1 MAVHIIMEGRY
12 RTINDGSNAVDE
24 SLFGS
29 GRNSRGSNKDH
40 GRVARRTVTGP
51 LTQQAV
57 VISQR
62 ELDRIKGE
70 SQIKTAMDIEEDRK
84 RLELQ
89 KQEKE
94 KIARDR
100 KIKMR
105 ELEKRALKLI
115 KKSDEQI
122 AQEAREEAV
131 RNMAALKRDG
141 ESDVV
146 KLLSSM
152 ATRAAAFTIR
162 DKQLQEKEQRE
173 HVEEEYERR
182 MDILME
188 LDRVKDIQ
196 RREAEEAEKIYKRV
210 EDRKVR
216 PGLRTPP
223 CQKTDLLLCRVNSSV
238 PRVHT
243 PSVTGDHGPDP
254 GAGAAEAADARGQGA
269 RKPGD
274 EGDDEEVRG
283 GGRRQGGPPPSRG
296 ADAFDRLIWPR
307 RTTRLR
313 RHGLVLT

>member
-1 MAVHIIMEGRY
+1 MEGRY

-29 GRNSRGSNKDH
+29 GRNSRGSNKDN
-40 GRVARRTVTGP
+40 GRTARRTVTGP
-51 LTQQAV
+51 LAPQAV

-70 SQIKTAMDIEEDRK
+70 SQIKTAMDIEEER
-84 RLELQ
+84 RRFEQQ

-100 KIKMR
+100 KTKMR

-122 AQEAREEAV
+122 AQEAREDAV
-131 RNMAALKRDG
+131 RNMAAIKRDG

-162 DKQLQEKEQRE
+162 DKQLEEKKQRE

-188 LDRVKDIQ
+188 LDRVKVCRVCLFGVPGGLCPVLPSLILYADRIQDIQ
-196 RREAEEAEKIYKRV
+196 RREAEDAEKIYKRV

-216 PGLRTPP
+216 LLCSLSLFQAHTPTNHSSLVPTCFHTTHAGDRRLAEGLDHFPSHPGLSPWP
-223 CQKTDLLLCRVNSSV
+223 L
-238 PRVHT
+238 PH
-243 PSVTGDHGPDP
+243 
-254 GAGAAEAADARGQGA
+254 
-269 RKPGD
+269 
-274 EGDDEEVRG
+274 
-283 GGRRQGGPPPSRG
+283 
-296 ADAFDRLIWPR
+296 PR
-307 RTTRLR
+307 R
-313 RHGLVLT
+313 

>member
-1 MAVHIIMEGRY
+1 VHIIMEGRY

-51 LTQQAV
+51 LAPQAV

-223 CQKTDLLLCRVNSSV
+223 YQCRVNSSC
-238 PRVHT
+238 PRAQT

-254 GAGAAEAADARGQGA
+254 RAGAAEAADAGGQGA
-269 RKPGD
+269 RKSGD
-274 EGDDEEVRG
+274 EGDDEEV
-283 GGRRQGGPPPSRG
+283 
-296 ADAFDRLIWPR
+296 
-307 RTTRLR
+307 
-313 RHGLVLT
+313 

>member
-1 MAVHIIMEGRY
+1 MEGRY

-51 LTQQAV
+51 LAPQAV

-216 PGLRTPP
+216 PCLRTPP
-223 CQKTDLLLCRVNSSV
+223 CQETTSFSV
-238 PRVHT
+238 VST
-243 PSVTGDHGPDP
+243 QLFLV
-254 GAGAAEAADARGQGA
+254 
-269 RKPGD
+269 RKP
-274 EGDDEEVRG
+274 
-283 GGRRQGGPPPSRG
+283 
-296 ADAFDRLIWPR
+296 RL
-307 RTTRLR
+307 
-313 RHGLVLT
+313 

>member
-1 MAVHIIMEGRY
+1 LVRQRSSSVHIIMEGRY

-51 LTQQAV
+51 LAPQAV

-216 PGLRTPP
+216 PL
-223 CQKTDLLLCRVNSSV
+223 CQDELFLYRVNSSV
-238 PRVHT
+238 PRAHS
-243 PSVTGDHGPDP
+243 PSATGYHGPDP

-283 GGRRQGGPPPSRG
+283 GRRRQGGPPPSRG
-296 ADAFDRLIWPR
+296 TDAFDRLI
-307 RTTRLR
+307 
-313 RHGLVLT
+313 